1 MVPPPAPTLVLV
13 PGFMQRGRAWA
24 PLSDRLP
31 ERYRRLCVDLG
42 ASTWS
47 DRLDEL
53 RAAAPCGAVLVGYSM
68 GGRLVLH
75 AALDDPGRFAGVV
88 TVGASAGIEDPAAR
102 EERRRADERL
112 AAWIESRS
120 IDEVVSRWERL
131 PVFATQ
137 SPELVAAQ
145 RADRLSHDPSALA
158 RLLRTGGQ
166 GALEPVWARLP
177 ALPTPLLAI
186 AGERDAKYA
195 DAARRVAALSP
206 SGEATVVADAG
217 HAAHLERPRSV
228 AQVIEQFVER
238 TSRTP
243 APASGDPD

>member
-1 MVPPPAPTLVLV
+1 
-13 PGFMQRGRAWA
+13 
-24 PLSDRLP
+24 
-31 ERYRRLCVDLG
+31 
-42 ASTWS
+42 
-47 DRLDEL
+47 
-53 RAAAPCGAVLVGYSM
+53 
-68 GGRLVLH
+68 
-75 AALDDPGRFAGVV
+75 VV